1 MMNKYLEDKQRDM
14 DMRRRHMD
22 MRSRGM
28 RDRAMG
34 SPMDYGYHEPTN
46 DYYGRSGQ
54 DNHYHHPVHN
64 QGMISYENTRTP
76 YDYMQHPYDQRTR
89 MGDYRDYGNY
99 NDYNDYYRGD
109 YRRDYSSNEMEE
121 KYNKDLEMW
130 IEKLKKKD
138 RIGMKEQQV
147 IEHAKN
153 MGVKFDKFDEKEFYA
168 VYLMLVSDYKSLGV
182 EPRTYIKM
190 AKEWLEDDDIARKH
204 SEKVCAYLDKIV
216 LGE

>member
-1 MMNKYLEDKQRDM
+1 MMNRYLEDKQRDM
-14 DMRRRHMD
+14 DMRRRDMD

-28 RDRAMG
+28 RDRNMQQ
-34 SPMDYGYHEPTN
+34 PMDYYPNQNMN
-46 DYYGRSGQ
+46 DQHYGNMPLH
-54 DNHYHHPVHN
+54 DNYHHPVHN
-64 QGMISYENTRTP
+64 QGRISYENTRTP
-76 YDYMQHPYDQRTR
+76 FDNYMQQPYDQSMYR
-89 MGDYRDYGNY
+89 GDYNSY
-99 NDYNDYYRGD
+99 NDYNDYRGD

-130 IEKLKKKD
+130 IEKLKRKD
-138 RIGMKEQQV
+138 RIGLKEQQV

-153 MGVKFDKFDEKEFYA
+153 MGVHFDKFDEKEFYA
-168 VYLMLVSDYKSLGV
+168 VYLMLVSDFKSLGL
-182 EPRTYIKM
+182 EPKTYIKM